1 MNYKKE
7 KKQVRREMRRSEKQ
21 KQQALQTQD
30 QLNMEYNDVRE
41 VLGLMASDKF
51 RIIFRHEYEKQL
63 IKDNWT
69 KLDELLKINSI
80 TLRNFNT
87 TWQLSSAP
95 SKSWWL

>member
-21 KQQALQTQD
+21 KQRALQTQD

-51 RIIFRHEYEKQL
+51 RIIFRQRDNEYEKQL
-63 IKDNWT
+63 IKDN
-69 KLDELLKINSI
+69 
-80 TLRNFNT
+80 
-87 TWQLSSAP
+87 
-95 SKSWWL
+95 

>member
-7 KKQVRREMRRSEKQ
+7 KKHARREMRRSEKQ
-21 KQQALQTQD
+21 KRRALQTQD

-41 VLGLMASDKF
+41 ELRLMASDKF

-87 TWQLSSAP
+87 T
-95 SKSWWL
+95 

>member
-1 MNYKKE
+1 
-7 KKQVRREMRRSEKQ
+7 MRRSEKQ
-21 KQQALQTQD
+21 KRRALQTQD

-41 VLGLMASDKF
+41 ELRLMASDKF

-87 TWQLSSAP
+87 T
-95 SKSWWL
+95 